1 MSKDYRISEAF
12 EHKGYFGPPHCKEM
26 IAGILSYVPSE
37 GIKLE
42 WIGSIKDNIQEVFN
56 KQEIDCIWGELDNG
70 LLVTLFHCYSSFSI
84 NSACSFIL
92 ERYSCNRLFIGAN
105 IESYSIPL
113 YAEIQAEFRVLPFWC
128 PPSAIESNTNLQWH
142 TTTVKMNELPRNIV
156 SVDIGNGRTL
166 SLNESAGFNTDMV
179 THSETFFQSC
189 FISLNYATKQ
199 TLFDLCRDIE
209 LFCDFMSFASLK
221 LQACSVIKIIDED
234 RNIYAIY
241 RPDIDESILPLKYV
255 HDFLFSY
262 EDIHDCFPLIISN
275 WMNNSKS
282 RPIIS
287 HLIDSITFRR
297 VFTENDFLIIA
308 QALDGYNKRFLHIG
322 GHFNNVL
329 NGMFKKYE
337 NLTIFHSDVFNGDS
351 IAATRNYFAHLADE
365 SSIKNNVVRNG
376 KKLYDMTQMMRKLL
390 ICYLME
396 LVGFSIDDVEKI
408 TKKSTNRFII

>member
-42 WIGSIKDNIQEVFN
+42 LIGSIKDNIQDVLN
-56 KQEIDCIWGELDNG
+56 KHEIDCIWGELDNG

-84 NSACSFIL
+84 NTACSFIM
-92 ERYSCNRLFIGAN
+92 ERYSCNRLFVGAN

-142 TTTVKMNELPRNIV
+142 TTTVKLNELPRNII
-156 SVDIGNGRTL
+156 SVDLGNGRTL
-166 SLNESAGFNTDMV
+166 SLNESAGFNTNIV

-221 LQACSVIKIIDED
+221 LQACSVIKIKDEA

-241 RPDIDESILPLKYV
+241 RPDIDESILPPKYV
-255 HDFLFSY
+255 HDFLFYY

-287 HLIDSITFRR
+287 HLIDSITVHR
-297 VFTENDFLIIA
+297 VFTENDFLIVI
-308 QALDGYNKRFLHIG
+308 QALDGYNKRFLRFG
-322 GHFNNVL
+322 GHFNTIL
-329 NGMFKKYE
+329 NKMFKKFE
-337 NLTIFHSDVFNGDS
+337 DLTIFKSIDFNGDS
-351 IAATRNYFAHLADE
+351 IAATRNYFSHMSDD
-365 SSIKNNVVRNG
+365 SSIKDNIIRDG
-376 KKLYDMTQMMRKLL
+376 KGLYDMTHTIRKLL

-396 LVGFSIDDVEKI
+396 LVGFSIDDIERI
-408 TKKSTNRFII
+408 TKTSTNHYIK